1 VWNYGRLDVGERRR
15 VRVLMI
21 GMTSGTAAGAPLAIA
36 YWTGARADFAHS
48 SYLASPLFAL
58 GTILILPLPLS
69 LTYAVLRHRLFDVRV
84 IIRLGVRYALA
95 RGVLAA
101 LIPAIAAA
109 MIVDALAHG
118 DQPLLEVV
126 VSRWRQPRGSRT
138 GGSGHGWK
146 PSIGGSSVRS
156 TMRTGCS
163 ASWPLISGRR
173 GVSIGSLLKRWRR
186 SRPRSIPSSRL

>member
-1 VWNYGRLDVGERRR
+1 YPRPLLWKRWQWAVLWTPIAIGLTWYARFGALLLRQDDITARVGDLTVALLAANMSYLVVGVAALAWNYRHLDVSERRR

-21 GMTSGTAAGAPLAIA
+21 GMTSGAAAGAPLAIA
-36 YWTGARADFAHS
+36 YWTGERADFAHS

-69 LTYAVLRHRLFDVRV
+69 LTYAVLRHRLFDVSV

-101 LIPAIAAA
+101 LMPAIAAA

-118 DQPLLEVV
+118 DQPLL
-126 VSRWRQPRGSRT
+126 Q
-138 GGSGHGWK
+138 
-146 PSIGGSSVRS
+146 
-156 TMRTGCS
+156 
-163 ASWPLISGRR
+163 
-173 GVSIGSLLKRWRR
+173 
-186 SRPRSIPSSRL
+186 